1 MAVEFIPAEAGPVR
15 ELLRGADLPAD
26 DFIDHLALFI
36 MAREG
41 DRVVGAVGLEDCG
54 SCGLL
59 RSLVVADGNRGQGL
73 GRELVARIMDR
84 SRSLNH
90 EQVLLLTTTVPDFFS
105 DLGFERLD
113 RDQAPET
120 IKGTKEYAG
129 ICPVSAVLMRK
140 RL

>member
-1 MAVEFIPAEAGPVR
+1 MTVEFIPAEAGPVR
-15 ELLRGADLPAD
+15 ELLRAADLPAE
-26 DFIDHLALFI
+26 DFVDHLALFI

-59 RSLVVADGNRGQGL
+59 RSLVVAEGSRGQGL

-90 EQVLLLTTTVPDFFS
+90 DQILLLTTTAPDFFS
-105 DLGFERLD
+105 DLGFERLH
-113 RDQAPET
+113 RDQAPES
-120 IKGTKEYAG
+120 IKDTKEYAG
-129 ICPVSAVLMRK
+129 ICPVSAVMMRK